1 MRGGATAMP
10 TGKRRR
16 LIRPAGHP
24 CATVG
29 VEPAVRTGPI
39 APFSVSQA
47 NNKPIVLVL
56 HTDMGK

>member
-1 MRGGATAMP
+1 MP